1 MLFLKLLALCYTLDL
16 SFALSSAISFVLIV
30 ILQIL
35 RVNLSANSEFAIFV
49 DLLSMIIIFYN

>member
-1 MLFLKLLALCYTLDL
+1 MIMIKLLGLCHTLDL
-16 SFALSSAISFVLIV
+16 SFAPSAAISFILIV
-30 ILQIL
+30 VLQML